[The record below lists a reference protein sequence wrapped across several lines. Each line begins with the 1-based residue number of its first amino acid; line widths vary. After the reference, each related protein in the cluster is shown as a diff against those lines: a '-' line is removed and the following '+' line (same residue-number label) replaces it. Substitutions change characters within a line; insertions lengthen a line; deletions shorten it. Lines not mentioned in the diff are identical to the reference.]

1 MTFVPLWFVAADW
14 LTFEIPG
21 RSKNPHPL
29 SQHTRKEGG
38 APVIFQHV
46 VPEK

>member
-1 MTFVPLWFVAADW
+1 MRGNLIIARALRHPGGQVKFLPSGRVPRLPK
-14 LTFEIPG
+14 PG
-21 RSKNPHPL
+21 KH
-29 SQHTRKEGG
+29 G